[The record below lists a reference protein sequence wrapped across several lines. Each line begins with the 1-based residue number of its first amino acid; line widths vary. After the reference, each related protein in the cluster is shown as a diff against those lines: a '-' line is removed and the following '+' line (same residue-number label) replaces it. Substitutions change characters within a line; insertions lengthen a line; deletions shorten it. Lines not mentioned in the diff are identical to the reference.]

1 MDIRRKPIKYFKIL
15 IGIISDTIICVEC
28 SKLSNDATDDL
39 PWKVTGKGK
48 LVERENQE
56 KECS

>member
-28 SKLSNDATDDL
+28 SKLSNDATEDL
-39 PWKVTGKGK
+39 PSTMESHWKGK
-48 LVERENQE
+48 AG
-56 KECS
+56 